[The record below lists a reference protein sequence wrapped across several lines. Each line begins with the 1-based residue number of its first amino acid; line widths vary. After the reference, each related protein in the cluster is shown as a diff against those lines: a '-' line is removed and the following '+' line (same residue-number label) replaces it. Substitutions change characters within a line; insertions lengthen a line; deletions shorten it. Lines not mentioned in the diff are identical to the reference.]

1 MKYRTHEKLID
12 TLIKELKNRSSN
24 KDYDTGKIIEIMN
37 LFSEIKKLHTRNPI
51 FILWNRITCKEIRLE
66 LKITKFLEQKVIK
79 END

>member
-1 MKYRTHEKLID
+1 MKFKTHEKLID

-37 LFSEIKKLHTRNPI
+37 LFSEIKELHTRNPI
-51 FILWNRITCKEIRLE
+51 FILWNWITCKEIRLE